1 MGRPVTTMGTDIG
14 DVMHFAESK
23 LMEQEAWIDALVER
37 LDRVEARLDSL
48 DPPRRDALEEPCD
61 ARN

>member
-1 MGRPVTTMGTDIG
+1 MGTDIG